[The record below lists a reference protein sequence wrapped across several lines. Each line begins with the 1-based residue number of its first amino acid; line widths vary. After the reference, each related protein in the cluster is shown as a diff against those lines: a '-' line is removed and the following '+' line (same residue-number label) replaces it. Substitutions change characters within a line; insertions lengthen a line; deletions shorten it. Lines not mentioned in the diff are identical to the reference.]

1 MLLKDAL
8 LRDPSL
14 YDLVNN
20 GQARIQNES
29 ADEKMLAQ
37 LRGELSSFVCEGQYA
52 DGMARILESF
62 LRGRTQPS
70 QQAAWVSG
78 FFGSGKSHLLK
89 MLCHL
94 WQDTEF
100 SDGATARSLVPDLP
114 QDVRSALLELD
125 IAGRK
130 SGGLLAAAGTLPAG
144 TTENVRLSVLG
155 ILLRAVQLPDQYP
168 QAHFQ
173 LWLEEHGHFAKV
185 KAAVETAGKDWQRE
199 LNSLYVSPLI
209 AKALMACDAHF
220 ASTEAEARETL
231 RKQFPPRMTDLTS
244 DELLTMFQ
252 RVLRRHGKG
261 KLPCTILILDE
272 VQQYIG
278 DSETRS
284 TIITDIAEAL
294 AKELDS
300 QVMLVGAGQSALTGV
315 RLLNKLMG
323 RFLVRVQLSDT
334 DVETVTRKVLLQKQ
348 PAARA
353 EVQKLL
359 DQNAGEVSRQLQGT
373 KIAERTEDQTIVVDD
388 YPLLPVRR
396 RFWENCFRQVD
407 TAGTQSQLRSQL
419 RIIHDS
425 VARLA
430 NKPLGVLV
438 PGDDLY
444 EALAPEM
451 VTTGALPR
459 EINERILALGKGNTT
474 DGRLRQR
481 ICGLVFLIGQL
492 KTEAGADTGVRAT
505 ADHIA
510 DLLIEDLTGD
520 NGKLRA
526 DVAAQLD
533 KLADEAVLMRV
544 GNEFRLQTE
553 EGRAWDDEFRK
564 RETKFKANA
573 ADFDEQRDQLLFAAV
588 AESLKGVKLVQGQ
601 AKISRSLVIHR
612 GQDAP
617 AVSGEAIPVW
627 IRDGFSS
634 TEKAMTDAAIAAGL
648 ENPIIFVFVPKR
660 SREDLLNAMAAY
672 HAAEQTINTKGT
684 PSLPE
689 TKQAMLSRRDMA
701 KEKQEQL
708 IHDIVGAGKVFRG
721 GGSEVFAV
729 TLDAKLKSAAED
741 SLVRLFPEFD
751 KADAPAAAWESCIKR
766 ARAAQEQPFQPL
778 KYEGPIEQHPVCQ
791 QVRKTIGSGKT
802 GTQIRKEL
810 ESSPFGWSRDAID
823 AALIALHSGQQVI
836 ATLNGAPV
844 ERGQLDQNRIPKT
857 EFRLE
862 KTTISLE
869 DRLKLRKLFQLLDI
883 GCKHTEEGLKA
894 PEFIRALLSLAASAG
909 GNPPI
914 PAPPAT
920 AYILDIQ
927 NQVGND
933 QLASLRDQIDT
944 ITASIASWKNAK
956 ALIDK
961 RLPAWQVLERLSSH
975 TAGIEEAGDTRKQI
989 DAIRA
994 HRQLLDATDPVP
1006 ALRTTLTELLRQ
1018 SLNNAHAAH
1027 EEAHVTGVAQLDSND
1042 TWRKLTEPQQ
1052 QKILA
1057 DVDLTTP
1064 IKPDTSTDTAI
1075 LAALDGRNL
1084 ATRKAEA
1091 DAVAGRVANALK
1103 AAAILIEPKV
1113 RPVAVEKILLKTA
1126 EDVHQWTARQEK
1138 MLLAAIEKGPVQVQ

>member
-1 MLLKDAL
+1 MLIKDVL
-8 LRDPSL
+8 LRDPSR

-62 LRGRTQPS
+62 LKGRTQTS

-114 QDVRSALLELD
+114 QDVRSALRELD

-168 QAHFQ
+168 QAQFQ
-173 LWLEEHGHFAKV
+173 LWLEEHGYIDNV
-185 KAAVETAGKDWQRE
+185 RAAVEAVGKDWQRE
-199 LNSLYVSPLI
+199 LNSLYVSPII
-209 AKALMACDAHF
+209 AKALMSCDKHF
-220 ASTEAEARETL
+220 ASSEAEARETL
-231 RKQFPPRMTDLTS
+231 RKQFPPRSTDLTS
-244 DELLTMFQ
+244 DEFLTMFQ
-252 RVLRRHGKG
+252 RVLRRYGNG

-284 TIITDIAEAL
+284 VLITDIAEVL
-294 AKELDS
+294 AKQLDS
-300 QVMLVGAGQSALTGV
+300 QVMLVGAGQSALSQV
-315 RLLNKLMG
+315 RHLNKLMD
-323 RFLVRVQLSDT
+323 RFLIRVQLSDT

-348 PAARA
+348 PASRA
-353 EVQKLL
+353 AVQKLL
-359 DQNAGEVSRQLQGT
+359 DQNAGEISRQLQGT
-373 KIAERTEDQTIVVDD
+373 KIAQRTDDQAIAVDD

-407 TAGTQSQLRSQL
+407 TAGTRSQLRSQL
-419 RIIHDS
+419 WIIHDS
-425 VARLA
+425 VAKLA
-430 NKPLGVLV
+430 NKPLGAIV
-438 PGDDLY
+438 PADDLY
-444 EALAPEM
+444 EAFAPDM

-459 EINERILALGKGNTT
+459 EISERIIALGKDDSA

-505 ADHIA
+505 ADCIA
-510 DLLIEDLTGD
+510 DLLVDDLTAD

-526 DVAAQLD
+526 NVAIQLD
-533 KLADEAVLMRV
+533 ELADEAVVMRV

-588 AESLKGVKLVQGQ
+588 AESLKGVKLIQGQ

-617 AVSGEAIPVW
+617 VVSGEAIPVW

-634 TEKAMTDAAIAAGL
+634 MEKAMTDAAIAAGMDS
-648 ENPIIFVFVPKR
+648 PIIFVFIPKR
-660 SREDLLNAMAAY
+660 SREDLLNAMAAV
-672 HAAEQTINTKGT
+672 HAAEQTISTKGN
-684 PSLPE
+684 PALPE
-689 TKQAMLSRRDMA
+689 TKQAMLSRRDLA
-701 KEKQEQL
+701 KVKQEQL

-729 TLDAKLKSAAED
+729 TLDAKLKTAAED

-766 ARAAQEQPFQPL
+766 ARASHEQPFQPL
-778 KYEGPIEQHPVCQ
+778 RYEGPIEQHPVCQ
-791 QVRKTIGSGKT
+791 QVRKTVGSGKT
-802 GTQIRKEL
+802 GTHIRKEL
-810 ESSPFGWSRDAID
+810 ESAPFGWSRDAID
-823 AALIALHSGQQVI
+823 AALIALHSGQQLI

-844 ERGQLDQNRIPKT
+844 ERGQLDQNRIPKA

-862 KTTISLE
+862 KTTISLD

-883 GCKHTEEGLKA
+883 GCKANDEGAKA
-894 PEFIRALLSLAASAG
+894 PDFIRGLLTLAADAG

-914 PAPPAT
+914 PAHPAT
-920 AYILDIQ
+920 AFIFDIQ
-927 NQVGND
+927 NQIGND
-933 QLASLRDQIDT
+933 QLAALRDQIDN
-944 ITASIASWKNAK
+944 ITTSIGVWRNAK
-956 ALIDK
+956 AVIAK
-961 RLPAWQVLERLSSH
+961 RLPAWQVLERLSMYA
-975 TAGIEEAGDTRKQI
+975 AGIEGAEDARKQVE
-989 DAIRA
+989 AIRT

-1006 ALRTTLTELLRQ
+1006 ALRGTLTDLTRK
-1018 SLNNAHAAH
+1018 SLNDAHEAH
-1027 EEAHVTGVAQLDSND
+1027 EEAYAAGLAQLVGND
-1042 TWRKLTEPQQ
+1042 TWQKLTQSQQ
-1052 QKILA
+1052 QRILGE
-1057 DVDLTTP
+1057 VDLSTP
-1064 IKPDTSTDTAI
+1064 VKPDTSTDIAI
-1075 LAALDGRNL
+1075 LVALDSRNL
-1084 ATRKAEA
+1084 AARKAET
-1091 DAVAGRVANALK
+1091 DAVAGRVANVLK
-1103 AAAILIEPKV
+1103 AAAILLEPKV
-1113 RPVAVEKILLKTA
+1113 LPVIVDKVLLKTA
-1126 EDVHQWTARQEK
+1126 EEVRQWTARQEK
-1138 MLLAAIEKGPVQVQ
+1138 KLLAALEKGPVQVQ